1 MCGRYTETKTLE
13 DLAKRIPFVHA
24 GFFFTPRYN
33 IAPTQLA
40 PVIVVEKSS
49 LVLKQLR
56 WGLIPSWSKDET
68 IGSKLIN
75 ARVETLEE
83 KPSFRSGFK
92 KSRCLIPA
100 DSFYE
105 WKAVGSGKQPYRIML
120 KSGEVFCFAGL
131 WEKWIKPPSA
141 EFEDTDLDEPAPS
154 QVVETFTIITTAAN
168 PEMAGLHD
176 RMPVIVDPEHYGWWM
191 DHEPGSQLFK
201 SVLNFPRKD
210 QLKIYPVSTLVNS
223 PKNDVPE
230 CVELVRV

>member
-13 DLAKRIPFVHA
+13 ELAERIPFVHA

-40 PVIVVEKSS
+40 PVIVLEKGS
-49 LVLKQLR
+49 LILKQMR
-56 WGLIPSWSKDET
+56 WGLIPSWAKDET

-83 KPSFRSGFK
+83 KPSFRSAFK
-92 KSRCLIPA
+92 KSRCLVPA

-131 WEKWIKPPSA
+131 WEKWGKPPSH

-168 PEMAGLHD
+168 PEIAALHD
-176 RMPVIVDPEHYGWWM
+176 RMPVIVAPEHYKWWM
-191 DHEPGSQLFK
+191 DHEPRNELFR
-201 SVLNFPRKD
+201 SALNFPRKEA
-210 QLKIYPVSTLVNS
+210 LKIYPVSTLVNS
-223 PKNDVPE
+223 PKNDGPK
-230 CVELVRV
+230 CVEPVRV